1 MPQLEEASEGWEP
14 KVGGKDGWVWKNN
27 AAKTFIVKEV
37 YASLITYRFGDV
49 CSFFNQIWNLLVPS
63 KVKGLLWR
71 VGHKI
76 QTKDNLRRMIIL
88 QDGTSL
94 NCVFCNLGMEF
105 AKYLLFE
112 CCFCHQIWQR
122 CYVWLGKIRV
132 LHVECKEHFSQHFRI
147 LPGAKARCVE
157 GTVSVEV
164 IWSLWKHMNHI
175 IFNEASLD
183 ARELLDSIKYQAWS
197 WCKAYVKDFKLSL
210 HICCIY

>member
-1 MPQLEEASEGWEP
+1 MQQMDEALEGWEP
-14 KVGGKDGWVWKNN
+14 NVGEKDGWVWKNN
-27 AAKTFIVKEV
+27 AAKIFIVKEV
-37 YASLITYRFGDV
+37 YASLITDRFGDV
-49 CSFFNQIWNLLVPS
+49 CSFFNQIWNLPVPS

-94 NCVFCNLGMEF
+94 NWVFYNLGMEF

-132 LHVECKEHFSQHFRI
+132 LHVECKEHFSQHFRV
-147 LPGAKARCVE
+147 LPGAKARCVS
-157 GTVSVEV
+157 GPVICNDMVVVE
-164 IWSLWKHMNHI
+164 
-175 IFNEASLD
+175 
-183 ARELLDSIKYQAWS
+183 
-197 WCKAYVKDFKLSL
+197 AYEPYHLQRSKSGS
-210 HICCIY
+210 

>member
-1 MPQLEEASEGWEP
+1 VQQMDEALEGWEP
-14 KVGGKDGWVWKNN
+14 NVGEKDGWVWKNN
-27 AAKTFIVKEV
+27 AAKIFIVKEV

-94 NCVFCNLGMEF
+94 NWVFCNLGMEF

-157 GTVSVEV
+157 GTV
-164 IWSLWKHMNHI
+164 
-175 IFNEASLD
+175 
-183 ARELLDSIKYQAWS
+183 
-197 WCKAYVKDFKLSL
+197 
-210 HICCIY
+210 